1 MSTSF
6 AFKPIITDGLV
17 FVLDAAN
24 KNSFISGNTTCYDLS
39 GNNYNGTIS
48 SGVTYNSNNG
58 GFFTFNG
65 TNGNISFGTNT
76 PKLYP
81 RTDNYTWCGWLKFDS
96 LSGAR
101 QIWYGNAGGGND
113 GVGILLDKTGSTNR
127 IFIEIL
133 GTLNGR
139 QFKYIT
145 TNSYLNTWNYWCF
158 VLDAT
163 TFTRTI
169 YVNGIELASDVILN
183 WGNLRQ
189 EPSAG
194 VNGIYIGGYNGIQW
208 FYDGSISNIMVYNK
222 ALSSN
227 EVKQNYNAL
236 KFRHQ

>member
-6 AFKPIITDGLV
+6 GFKPLIIDGLV
-17 FVLDAAN
+17 FNIDAAN
-24 KNSFISGNTTCYDLS
+24 SKSFVSGNTTWNDLS
-39 GNNYNGTIS
+39 GNNYNGIIS

-58 GFFTFNG
+58 GIFQFNG
-65 TNGNISFGTNT
+65 AGGYVSFGITT
-76 PKLYP
+76 PNLYP
-81 RTDNYTWCGWLKFDS
+81 RTNSYTWCGWLNFGS
-96 LSGAR
+96 TLVGR

-113 GVGILLDKTGSTNR
+113 GIGILLDKSGVNNR
-127 IFIEIL
+127 IFIEIF

-145 TNSYLNTWNYWCF
+145 VNSYLNTWNYWSF
-158 VLDAT
+158 ALDAT

-169 YVNGIELASDVILN
+169 YANGVQLASDVILD

-194 VNGIYIGGYNGIQW
+194 FNTLSVGSYNNTTSY
-208 FYDGSISNIMVYNK
+208 YDGSISNIMVYNK

-227 EVKQNYNAL
+227 EILQNYNAL
-236 KFRHQ
+236 KGRYI

>member
-65 TNGNISFGTNT
+65 TGGYINFGTTT

-81 RTDNYTWCGWLKFDS
+81 STNSYTWCGWLNFGS
-96 LSGAR
+96 TLAGR

-113 GVGILLDKTGSTNR
+113 GVGILLDKSGVNNR
-127 IFIEIL
+127 IFIEVF
-133 GTLNGR
+133 GTLGGR
-139 QFKYIT
+139 QLKYIT
-145 TNSYLNTWNYWCF
+145 VNSYLNTWNYWTF

-163 TFTRTI
+163 TFTITI
-169 YVNGIELASDVILN
+169 YLNGVEIASDVILN
-183 WGNLRQ
+183 WGIIRQ
-189 EPSAG
+189 EPSGG
-194 VNGIYIGGYNGIQW
+194 VNNISVGSYNNTTS

-222 ALSSN
+222 TLSSN